1 MSYSTEERARK
12 AIHITRVG
20 VVWNVVLTLI
30 KFAAALFGRS
40 SALLADAIHSF
51 TDFISDIVILAGLKI
66 ASRPQDANHH
76 YGHGKFE
83 TLSTLILTLFL
94 FGAAMGMLWEGG
106 LGLFHSYKGIEIP
119 VPEIITLW
127 VAAASIIIKEL
138 LFQYTMRSGKN
149 LNSKA
154 LITNAWHHRSDAFTS
169 VAVLAGLSGAIF
181 LGPGWRVLDPLIALG
196 ISGYIIHFAAGAFK
210 SAIDELLDASLDKE
224 TNQNILQL
232 AGAVPGVFHPHNLK
246 TRKIGNNISIDMHIH
261 VDETLSIVEAHDIA
275 TVVESRLKEAYGPD
289 TILSIHI
296 EPRNHNLR

>member
-1 MSYSTEERARK
+1 MSYSTEQRARK

-30 KFAAALFGRS
+30 KFAAAILGRS

-106 LGLFHSYKGIEIP
+106 LGLFHSYHGIEIP

-196 ISGYIIHFAAGAFK
+196 ISGYIIHFAAGTFK

-261 VDETLSIVEAHDIA
+261 VDERLSIVEAHDIA
-275 TVVESRLKEAYGPD
+275 TLVESKLKKAYGPD